1 MWGVGGPQHQ
11 GDAGW
16 WGVPLY
22 DGMSYFIPPPLS
34 RIGNGEAR
42 DRWGPRT
49 RAGAKMYSLVGFGAS
64 WQRVGLDVEDT
75 VVDEV
80 VELVEGR
87 VAALKLMPNGSSV
100 SDDQNTYHTYA

>member
-1 MWGVGGPQHQ
+1 MFGDFLFAMSTFRKMCSRGLVAMALNSLTSLKVWLVPRSSSRTCAGQKILPHVGFWGPQHQ

-49 RAGAKMYSLVGFGAS
+49 RAGA
-64 WQRVGLDVEDT
+64 
-75 VVDEV
+75 
-80 VELVEGR
+80 
-87 VAALKLMPNGSSV
+87 
-100 SDDQNTYHTYA
+100 